1 MSLTLLRALSGRCK
15 HYHVWM
21 RILNK
26 VTLGVKNKLN
36 KSQPSKEIKSNSNSI
51 LYTKSTIKSDKG
63 KNPTR

>member
-1 MSLTLLRALSGRCK
+1 
-15 HYHVWM
+15 M